1 MTFVYNR
8 AVVTFIAACRESRH
22 CDVARPERYSVP
34 MDAPVRVLIV
44 DDHDDV
50 RRALVA
56 RLSVSPL
63 VQVVGNT
70 AEPNEKL
77 VSEMPAPPDVVLVET
92 KRADGRGLEIVR
104 SLVSGPTGAQVIVL
118 TSYHSEWERLTAFC
132 AGAARYLLKD
142 IGSPQLI
149 DEIRAVASASRCRSK
164 GTVQPSSP
172 RKQSR

>member
-1 MTFVYNR
+1 MTFIN
-8 AVVTFIAACRESRH
+8 AWRESRH
-22 CDVARPERYSVP
+22 FNASAGKHYSVF
-34 MDAPVRVLIV
+34 MDGPVRVLIV

-56 RLSVSPL
+56 RLSASPL

-70 AEPNEKL
+70 AAPNGEL
-77 VSEMPAPPDVVLVET
+77 LTGMAAPPDVVLVET

-104 SLVSGPTGAQVIVL
+104 RVVSSPLGAQVIVL

-149 DEIRAVASASRCRSK
+149 DEIRAVASASRGRRNA
-164 GTVQPSSP
+164 TAQPLASP
-172 RKQSR
+172 KRPR

>member
-1 MTFVYNR
+1 
-8 AVVTFIAACRESRH
+8 
-22 CDVARPERYSVP
+22 
-34 MDAPVRVLIV
+34 MDRPVRVLIV

-56 RLSVSPL
+56 RLSASPL

-70 AEPNEKL
+70 AEPNGEL
-77 VSEMPAPPDVVLVET
+77 LTGMAAPPDVVLVET

-104 SLVSGPTGAQVIVL
+104 RIATSDLGAQVIVL

-149 DEIRAVASASRCRSK
+149 DEILAVASASRFRR
-164 GTVQPSSP
+164 TATPQPLAS
-172 RKQSR
+172 RKQPR

>member
-1 MTFVYNR
+1 
-8 AVVTFIAACRESRH
+8 
-22 CDVARPERYSVP
+22 
-34 MDAPVRVLIV
+34 MDGPVRVLIV

-56 RLSVSPL
+56 RLSASPL

-70 AEPNEKL
+70 AAPNGEL
-77 VSEMPAPPDVVLVET
+77 LTGMAAPPDVVLVET

-104 SLVSGPTGAQVIVL
+104 RVVSSPLGAQVIVL

-149 DEIRAVASASRCRSK
+149 DEIRAVASASRGRRNATAQPLASPKRS
-164 GTVQPSSP
+164 
-172 RKQSR
+172 R